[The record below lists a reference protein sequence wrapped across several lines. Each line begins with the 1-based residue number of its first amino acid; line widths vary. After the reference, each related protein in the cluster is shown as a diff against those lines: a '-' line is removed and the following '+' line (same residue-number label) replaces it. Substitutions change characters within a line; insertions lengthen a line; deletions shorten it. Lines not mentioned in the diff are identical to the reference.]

1 MTYQQPTPPPYPQG
15 PYPPQYP
22 MQPVPPKKSNAL
34 KIILLIL
41 AGIVVLCGI
50 GGVLG
55 GKSTKSAQSHPTS
68 APAPVG
74 DAPAPGAPAPPTAA
88 PAPTTEKPAAPGL
101 NTPVRD
107 GKFEFIVTNIQT
119 GISDVGTNPYLRKT
133 AQGAYTIVSLTVRNI
148 GKSPYGF
155 SPSNQYVFDPQNR
168 KFSNDAAAAMN
179 LQSDTSLYANIN
191 PGNSITAQV
200 VFDLP
205 ADSVPDH
212 IVLHDSMFSGGAT
225 VSLR

>member
-1 MTYQQPTPPPYPQG
+1 MTHQPDPQPY
-15 PYPPQYP
+15 YPPHYP
-22 MQPVPPKKSNAL
+22 VPPTPPKKSNAL
-34 KIILLIL
+34 KIILLVL

-50 GGVLG
+50 GGALAS
-55 GKSTKSAQSHPTS
+55 KSTKSAN
-68 APAPVG
+68 
-74 DAPAPGAPAPPTAA
+74 
-88 PAPTTEKPAAPGL
+88 APTTSAVPGL

-107 GKFEFIVTNIQT
+107 GKFEFTVTNVQT
-119 GISDVGTNPYLRKT
+119 GVKEVGTNQFLRKT
-133 AQGAYTIVSLTVRNI
+133 AQGTYTIISLTVRNI

-155 SPSNQYVFDPQNR
+155 SPSDQYVFDAQNR

-205 ADSVPDH
+205 TDSSADH